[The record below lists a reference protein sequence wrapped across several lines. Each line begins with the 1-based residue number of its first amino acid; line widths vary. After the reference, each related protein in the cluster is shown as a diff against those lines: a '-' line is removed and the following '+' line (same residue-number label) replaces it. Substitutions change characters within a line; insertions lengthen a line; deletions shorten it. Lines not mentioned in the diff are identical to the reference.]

1 MNIKRIQ
8 DADLKGKEVL
18 VRVSFNV
25 PYEGKVVKEPYKIET
40 VKKTID
46 YIIAQGGKVTMLS
59 NLGRPEEY
67 QKEHPGGMEW
77 MSMFSFNNIIQDIQ
91 KILGLRIKL
100 IPSCDSN
107 VIKKYRLG
115 HSDQCDAFLLENIK
129 FYKEEGENDASFSA
143 ELAENFDIFV
153 NESFSDSHRGYVST
167 VGVAQRIPSY
177 AGFQTQKEVE
187 NLSRVKDHPEH
198 PAVAII
204 GGAKIETKL
213 PLINSFVKNYDFVL
227 VGGKIANEAI
237 DGGMQFD
244 SKVILPMDF
253 ANDGRLDIG
262 EKTIE
267 KFCEII
273 SHAETVV
280 WNGPM
285 GLFEK
290 KPYDNGTRKILQAIA
305 QSGAFSVIGGG
316 ESVQA
321 VNESNLEHELSFI
334 STGGGAMLEFLSGE
348 PMPGIDVLME
358 K

>member
-1 MNIKRIQ
+1 MKIKKIQ
-8 DADLKGKEVL
+8 DADLKGKRVL

-25 PYEGKVVKEPYKIET
+25 PYEGGAIKEPYKIET
-40 VKKTID
+40 VKETID

-67 QKEHPGGMEW
+67 QKEHPGLEW
-77 MSMFSFNNIIQDIQ
+77 MTMFSFNNIIKEIQ
-91 KILGLRIKL
+91 KILGLKIKL

-107 VIKKYRLG
+107 VIKKHQFQY
-115 HSDQCDAFLLENIK
+115 SDQCDAFLLENIK
-129 FYKEEGENDASFSA
+129 FYKEEGENDKNFSA
-143 ELAENFDIFV
+143 QLAENFDVFV

-167 VGVAQRIPSY
+167 VGLANELPSY
-177 AGFQTQKEVE
+177 AGFQMQREVE
-187 NLSRVKDHPEH
+187 NLGRVKNHPEH

-213 PLINSFVKNYDFVL
+213 PLISSFVKNYDYIL

-237 DGGMQFD
+237 DGGMKFD
-244 SKVILPMDF
+244 PRVILPIDF

-267 KFCEII
+267 RFAEII
-273 SHAETVV
+273 SHAETIV

-290 KPYDNGTRKILQAIA
+290 KPYDNGTKKILEAISK
-305 QSGAFSVIGGG
+305 SGAFSVIGGG

-321 VNESNLEHELSFI
+321 VNESGLAGEFSFI

-348 PMPGIDVLME
+348 PMPGVDVL
-358 K
+358 KA

>member
-1 MNIKRIQ
+1 MKIRKIQ
-8 DADLKGKEVL
+8 DANLKGKEVL

-25 PYEGKVVKEPYKIET
+25 PYEGNVIKEPYKIET
-40 VKKTID
+40 VKETIN
-46 YIIAQGGKVTMLS
+46 YIIAQGGKVTMMS

-67 QKEHPGGMEW
+67 QKEHHGLEW
-77 MSMFSFNNIIQDIQ
+77 MTMFSFNNIIKEIG
-91 KILGLRIKL
+91 KILSLKIKL

-107 VIKKYRLG
+107 VIKKHRMQFAGEY
-115 HSDQCDAFLLENIK
+115 DVFLLENIK
-129 FYKEEGENDASFSA
+129 FYKEESENDENFSTR
-143 ELAENFDIFV
+143 LAENFDIFV

-167 VGVAQRIPSY
+167 VGVAQKLPSY
-177 AGFQTQKEVE
+177 AGFQFQKEVE
-187 NLSRVKDHPEH
+187 NLSKVKDHPEH

-213 PLINSFVKNYDFVL
+213 PLISSFVKNYDFIL

-244 SKVILPMDF
+244 SKVVLPFDF
-253 ANDGRLDIG
+253 ANEGRLDIG

-273 SHAETVV
+273 SHAETIV

-290 KPYDNGTRKILQAIA
+290 KPYDNGTRKILEAISA
-305 QSGAFSVIGGG
+305 SGAFSVIGGG

-321 VNESNLEHELSFI
+321 VNESGLEHELSFV

-348 PMPGIDVLME
+348 PMPGVEVLVE

>member
-1 MNIKRIQ
+1 MNIKKIQ
-8 DADLKGKEVL
+8 DADLKGKKVL

-25 PYEGKVVKEPYKIET
+25 PYEGSVIKEPYKIET
-40 VKKTID
+40 VKETVD

-67 QKEHPGGMEW
+67 QKEHLGLEW
-77 MSMFSFNNIIQDIQ
+77 MKMFSFGMILKDIQ
-91 KILGLRIKL
+91 KILGLKIKL
-100 IPSCDSN
+100 IPSCDAN
-107 VIKKYRLG
+107 VIKK
-115 HSDQCDAFLLENIK
+115 HHMQFSDQCDAFLLENIK
-129 FYKEEGENDASFSA
+129 FYKEEGENDKAFA
-143 ELAENFDIFV
+143 VQLAENFDIFV

-167 VGVAQRIPSY
+167 VGVAQNLPSY
-177 AGFQTQKEVE
+177 AGFQLQREVE
-187 NLSRVKDHPEH
+187 NLEKVKDHPEH

-213 PLINSFVKNYDFVL
+213 PLIESFAKNYDYIL

-237 DGGMQFD
+237 DQKMVFD
-244 SKVILPMDF
+244 SKVILPIDF
-253 ANDGRLDIG
+253 AGEARFDIG
-262 EKTIE
+262 PKTIE
-267 KFCEII
+267 KFAEII
-273 SHAETVV
+273 HQAETIV

-290 KPYDNGTRKILQAIA
+290 EPYDQGTRKILKAISE
-305 QSGAFSVIGGG
+305 SGAFSVVGGG

-321 VNESNLEHELSFI
+321 VNESGLEHELSFV

-348 PMPGIDVLME
+348 PMPGVEVLIE

>member
-1 MNIKRIQ
+1 MKIRKIQ
-8 DADLKGKEVL
+8 DVDLKGKRVL

-25 PYEGKVVKEPYKIET
+25 PYEGKVINEPYKIKS
-40 VKKTID
+40 VKETID

-67 QKEHPGGMEW
+67 QKEHPGLEW
-77 MSMFSFNNIIQDIQ
+77 MNIFSFNNIIGEIQ
-91 KILGLRIKL
+91 KILGLKIKL
-100 IPSCDSN
+100 IPSCDPN
-107 VIKKYRLG
+107 VIKKYQFQYT
-115 HSDQCDAFLLENIK
+115 DECDAFLLENIK
-129 FYKEEGENDASFSA
+129 FYKEESANDENFASR
-143 ELAENFDIFV
+143 LAENFDIFV
-153 NESFSDSHRGYVST
+153 NESFSDSHRKFVST
-167 VGVAQRIPSY
+167 VGVAKKLPAY
-177 AGFQTQKEVE
+177 AGFQMQKEVE

-213 PLINSFVKNYDFVL
+213 PLISSFAKNYDFIL
-227 VGGKIANEAI
+227 VGGKIANEAL
-237 DGGMQFD
+237 DQGMHFD
-244 SKVILPMDF
+244 SKVVLPLDF
-253 ANDGRLDIG
+253 NGEGRLDIG

-267 KFCEII
+267 RFEEII

-290 KPYDNGTRKILQAIA
+290 KPYDNGTRKILEAISE
-305 QSGAFSVIGGG
+305 SGAFSVVGGG

-348 PMPGIDVLME
+348 PMPGVEVLME
-358 K
+358 D

>member
-1 MNIKRIQ
+1 MKIKKIQ
-8 DADLKGKEVL
+8 DADLKGKRVL
-18 VRVSFNV
+18 IRASFNV
-25 PYEGKVVKEPYKIET
+25 PYKGNVIMEPYKIET
-40 VKKTID
+40 VKETLD
-46 YIIAQGGKVTMLS
+46 YIIAQGGKPTLMS

-67 QKEHPGGMEW
+67 QKEHPGLEW
-77 MSMFSFNNIIQDIQ
+77 MSMFSFNNIIKEMQL
-91 KILGLRIKL
+91 ILGKKIKL

-107 VIKKYRLG
+107 VIKKFQFQYEKE
-115 HSDQCDAFLLENIK
+115 CDAFLLENIK
-129 FYKEEGENDASFSA
+129 FYKEEGDNDENFSSR
-143 ELAENFDIFV
+143 LAENFDIFV
-153 NESFSDSHRGYVST
+153 NESFSDCHRGYVST
-167 VGVAQRIPSY
+167 VGVAKKLPAY
-177 AGFQTQKEVE
+177 AGFQLQREVD
-187 NLSRVKDHPEH
+187 NLGRVKDHPEH

-244 SKVILPMDF
+244 SKVILPIDF
-253 ANDGRLDIG
+253 ANEGRLDIG

-273 SHAETVV
+273 SHAETIV

-290 KPYDNGTRKILQAIA
+290 EPYDNGTRKILQAISD
-305 QSGAFSVIGGG
+305 SGAFSVIGGG

-321 VNESNLEHELSFI
+321 VNESQMENEISFI
-334 STGGGAMLEFLSGE
+334 STGGGAMLEFLSDE
-348 PMPGIDVLME
+348 PMPGLEVLAE
-358 K
+358 

>member
-1 MNIKRIQ
+1 MKIKKIQ
-8 DADLKGKEVL
+8 NADLKGKNVL

-25 PYEGKVVKEPYKIET
+25 PYEGNVIKEPYKIET

-46 YIIAQGGKVTMLS
+46 YIIAQGGKVTMMS

-67 QKEHPGGMEW
+67 QKEHPGLEW
-77 MSMFSFNNIIQDIQ
+77 MSMFSFNNIIGEIQ
-91 KILGLRIKL
+91 KILELKIKI

-107 VIKKYRLG
+107 VINKYRLQ

-129 FYKEEGENDASFSA
+129 FYKEEGENDENFASR
-143 ELAENFDIFV
+143 LAENFDVFV
-153 NESFSDSHRGYVST
+153 NESFSDCHRGFVST
-167 VGVAQRIPSY
+167 VGVAKKLPSF
-177 AGFQTQKEVE
+177 AGFQLQKEVE

-237 DGGMQFD
+237 DAKMNFD

-253 ANDGRLDIG
+253 ANEGRLDIG

-273 SHAETVV
+273 SHAETIV

-290 KPYDNGTRKILQAIA
+290 KPYDNGTRKILEAISE
-305 QSGAFSVIGGG
+305 SGAFSVIGGG

-348 PMPGIDVLME
+348 PMPGLEVLIE

>member
-1 MNIKRIQ
+1 MKIKKIQ
-8 DADLKGKEVL
+8 DADLKGKRVL
-18 VRVSFNV
+18 VRASFNV
-25 PYEGKVVKEPYKIET
+25 PYEGNVIKEPYKIET
-40 VKKTID
+40 VKETVN
-46 YIIAQGGKVTMLS
+46 YIIAQGGKVTMMS

-67 QKEHPGGMEW
+67 QKEHPGLEW
-77 MSMFSFNNIIQDIQ
+77 MNMFSFNNIIKEMQ
-91 KILGLRIKL
+91 KILELKIKL

-107 VIKKYRLG
+107 VIKKYQMQY
-115 HSDQCDAFLLENIK
+115 SDQCDVFLLENIK
-129 FYKEEGENDASFSA
+129 FYKEETENDEKFSSR
-143 ELAENFDIFV
+143 LAENFDIFI

-167 VGVAQRIPSY
+167 VGVAKKLPSY

-198 PAVAII
+198 PAIAII

-244 SKVILPMDF
+244 PKVILPTDF
-253 ANDGRLDIG
+253 ANEGRLDIG

-267 KFCEII
+267 KFCEVI
-273 SHAETVV
+273 SHAETIV

-290 KPYDNGTRKILQAIA
+290 EPYDKGTRMILKAITE
-305 QSGAFSVIGGG
+305 SGAFSVVGGG
-316 ESVQA
+316 ESVE
-321 VNESNLEHELSFI
+321 VIDESGLAGEISFI

-348 PMPGIDVLME
+348 PMPGIEVLVE
-358 K
+358 Q